1 MSEVVATVKG
11 NQPTKET
18 MLEQDSSPGP
28 ACVHVWVID
37 APAGPVS
44 KGACRTCGEKREFHN
59 YVEGSYWG
67 SDVSLEQLSGASRF
81 GGAVS
86 TRSAVT
92 AASSPDDE

>member
-1 MSEVVATVKG
+1 MKV
-11 NQPTKET
+11 NQPTKEAVP
-18 MLEQDSSPGP
+18 EQDSSSGP
-28 ACVHVWVID
+28 TCVHVWVID

-67 SDVSLEQLSGASRF
+67 SDVSLEQLSGASRY
-81 GGAVS
+81 GVAVN

>member
-1 MSEVVATVKG
+1 MKVK
-11 NQPTKET
+11 QPTKEAVI
-18 MLEQDSSPGP
+18 EQDSSSGP

-44 KGACRTCGEKREFHN
+44 NGACRICGEVREFHN

-67 SDVSLEQLSGASRF
+67 SDVSLEQLSGGSRY
-81 GGAVS
+81 GVAVNA
-86 TRSAVT
+86 RSAVT